1 MHHPLISCV
10 KKELVFCKQLFYNV
24 IYFKRFSRL
33 ENDRCIAKTGNVFW
47 LSSLPDHRLSDS
59 PPPFSHL
66 SSNPLLS
73 IIAPNPQLWILS
85 TIYGLA
91 DAHI

>member
-33 ENDRCIAKTGNVFW
+33 ENDRCIANTGNVFW

-91 DAHI
+91 NAHI